1 MPSVPAPTAAAAPLS
16 SPAGSAAAHPRAWFA
31 LVVLL
36 VVYLMN
42 FLDRTLI
49 YVLFPLIKAELQFSD
64 LQLALLGSTS
74 FVIFYTSLGVP
85 FGRLADRSSRRK
97 LIAAGLVTWSVFS
110 GLTGFAADFWTL
122 FACRLMVGVGE
133 ATLGPA
139 AMSLLSDLFP
149 PNRRATAQSVYSAGI
164 PLGAAAAFFLGSQI
178 GAEWGWRA
186 AFLYLGF
193 PGVALAALVMA
204 LPEPARGATERA
216 GVDSGSGQPG
226 PSTAAP
232 LSRNGPFLRMIFAFA
247 VFAVAANCLSIWVPS
262 LLGRLRGVP
271 LPTIGTLAG
280 VGMLVGGGLGTLL
293 GGAAADAVRKR
304 HPGGRLYFTAGLAAA
319 CVPLWLVM
327 LHSSNLTVL
336 AVTYTLLAAVGLA
349 WLGPAAAEVHD
360 LAGPTRRGLAIAVY
374 FLAVNLI
381 GYGLAPPAI
390 GWLSDR
396 LGGSADPRQLA
407 VALLVAPACCAAAGV
422 LLAVEGWRRGRGAA
436 SSETAPTPGRQQ
448 LPERRPSAQM
458 R

>member
-1 MPSVPAPTAAAAPLS
+1 MSTLPAAAAAL
-16 SPAGSAAAHPRAWFA
+16 HPRAWFA
-31 LVVLL
+31 LAVLL
-36 VVYLMN
+36 LVYLMN

-49 YVLFPLIKAELQFSD
+49 YVLFPLIKAELHFSD

-85 FGRLADRSSRRK
+85 FGRLADRASRRK
-97 LIAAGLVTWSVFS
+97 LIAAGLITWSIFS
-110 GLTGFAADFWTL
+110 GLTGFATDFWTL
-122 FACRLMVGVGE
+122 FGCRLMVGVGE

-149 PNRRATAQSVYSAGI
+149 QSRRATAQSVYSAGI

-193 PGVALAALVMA
+193 PGVVLAVLVMA
-204 LPEPARGATERA
+204 LPEPQRGATERA
-216 GVDSGSGQPG
+216 QAG
-226 PSTAAP
+226 PSASVAP
-232 LSRNGPFLRMIFAFA
+232 LSQNHAFLRMIFAYA

-271 LPTIGTLAG
+271 LPTIGALAG
-280 VGMLVGGGLGTLL
+280 FGMLIGGGLGTLL

-304 HPGGRLYFTAGLAAA
+304 HPGGRLLFTAGLAAA
-319 CVPLWLVM
+319 SVPLWLVM
-327 LHSSNLTVL
+327 LHSSSLPVL

-360 LAGPTRRGLAIAVY
+360 LAGPSRRGLAIAVY
-374 FLAVNLI
+374 FLVVNLV

-396 LGGSADPRQLA
+396 LGGAADPAQLA
-407 VALLVAPACCAAAGV
+407 VALLVAPACCAAAAV
-422 LLAVEGWRRGRGAA
+422 MLAVEGRRRGRAVAQARRATVGQE
-436 SSETAPTPGRQQ
+436 SRVGR
-448 LPERRPSAQM
+448 LELG
-458 R
+458 